1 MSKPIRR
8 LSVAVTAGAMS
19 AVVLSTMFGGTANAA
34 TPTAIQAPLSTAGSY
49 TVRSG
54 DTLGGIAARHGVSL
68 ASIFAANNMNAWTII
83 YPGQKIKLQVATK
96 APAAKPAP
104 KPAAKPAASK
114 LVPTAVATH
123 TVKPGD
129 TLSGIA
135 AQHGISLSSILAAN
149 GMNLRTIIYPGQ
161 KIRLTAATAP
171 AAPKP
176 AAKPAPRPV
185 AKPAPKPVA
194 KPAPKPVA
202 KPAPKPVAKPAPK
215 PVAKPAP
222 KPAAKPA
229 PKPVAKPTPKRA
241 ATTSYVVKSGD
252 TLSRIAADHGVSLA
266 AVLAANGM
274 NLRTIIYPGQKIIL
288 TGKAPTA
295 PQPAAP
301 AAPSA
306 SPSVSQLKTMVAAT
320 ARSMKVDPTLALA
333 FAMQE
338 SSFRQNVTSPVG
350 AIGTMQVMPTSG
362 EWASQLVGRPLDL
375 RKAQDNVTAGVAII
389 SALLSTSPTKE
400 IAIASYY
407 QGQYSVMNRGMYED
421 TKAYV
426 TSVLR
431 HQKSFR

>member
-8 LSVAVTAGAMS
+8 LSAAATAGAMS
-19 AVVLSTMFGGTANAA
+19 AVVFSTMFGGTAHAA
-34 TPTAIQAPLSTAGSY
+34 APTAIQAPLAATGTY

-68 ASIFAANNMNAWTII
+68 ASIFAANNMSAWTII
-83 YPGQKIKLQVATK
+83 YPGQKIKLHAATK
-96 APAAKPAP
+96 AATPKPVVKPAVS
-104 KPAAKPAASK
+104 KPVAA
-114 LVPTAVATH
+114 AVATH

-135 AQHGISLSSILAAN
+135 VQHGVSLSSILAAN
-149 GMNLRTIIYPGQ
+149 NMSLRTIIYPGQ
-161 KIRLTAATAP
+161 KIRLAATAAPVVAKP
-171 AAPKP
+171 AAKPVTKPAPKPASKPAPKP
-176 AAKPAPRPV
+176 AAKPAP
-185 AKPAPKPVA
+185 KPAPKPA
-194 KPAPKPVA
+194 S
-202 KPAPKPVAKPAPK
+202 KPAPK

-229 PKPVAKPTPKRA
+229 PKPAAKPAPKPA
-241 ATTSYVVKSGD
+241 STASYVVKAGD

-274 NLRTIIYPGQKIIL
+274 NLRTIIYPGQKIL
-288 TGKAPTA
+288 LAGKTTAA
-295 PQPAAP
+295 PQPAP
-301 AAPSA
+301 AS
-306 SPSVSQLKTMVAAT
+306 SPSVDQLKTMVAAT
-320 ARSMKVDPTLALA
+320 ARSMRVDPSLALA

-338 SSFRQNVTSPVG
+338 SSFRQNVTSSVG
-350 AIGTMQVMPTSG
+350 AVGTMQVMPTSG

-389 SALLSTSPTKE
+389 SALLSTSPSKE

-421 TKAYV
+421 TKDYV
-426 TSVLR
+426 ASVLR
-431 HQKSFR
+431 HQKTFR

>member
-1 MSKPIRR
+1 MSKPTRR
-8 LSVAVTAGAMS
+8 LGAAVTAGAMS
-19 AVVLSTMFGGTANAA
+19 AVVLSTMFGGTASAA
-34 TPTAIQAPLSTAGSY
+34 TPAAVYAPLKVAAPATY

-68 ASIFAANNMNAWTII
+68 ASIFAANNMSARTII
-83 YPGQKIKLQVATK
+83 YPGQKIKLQAATK
-96 APAAKPAP
+96 PVAKPAPKPIATTPAAKPAP
-104 KPAAKPAASK
+104 SKPAATPAA
-114 LVPTAVATH
+114 ATH

-129 TLSGIA
+129 TLSAIA
-135 AQHGISLSSILAAN
+135 ALHRVSLASIFAAN
-149 GMNLRTIIYPGQ
+149 NMSAGTIIYPGQ
-161 KIRLTAATAP
+161 KIRLAAAAAP
-171 AAPKP
+171 APK
-176 AAKPAPRPV
+176 PV

-222 KPAAKPA
+222 KPVAKPA
-229 PKPVAKPTPKRA
+229 S
-241 ATTSYVVKSGD
+241 TTSYVVKSGD
-252 TLSRIAADHGVSLA
+252 TLSRIAASNGVSLA

-288 TGKAPTA
+288 TGKTTAAPA
-295 PQPAAP
+295 PAP
-301 AAPSA
+301 AAPSS
-306 SPSVSQLKTMVAAT
+306 SPSVAQLKAMVTAT
-320 ARSMKVDPTLALA
+320 ARRMKVDPSLALA

-338 SSFRQNVTSPVG
+338 SSFRQNVTSSAG
-350 AIGTMQVMPTSG
+350 AVGTMQVMPTSG

-389 SALLSTSPTKE
+389 SALVSTSPSKE

-407 QGQYSVMNRGMYED
+407 QGQYSVMSRGMYED
-421 TKAYV
+421 TKDYV
-426 TSVLR
+426 ASVLR